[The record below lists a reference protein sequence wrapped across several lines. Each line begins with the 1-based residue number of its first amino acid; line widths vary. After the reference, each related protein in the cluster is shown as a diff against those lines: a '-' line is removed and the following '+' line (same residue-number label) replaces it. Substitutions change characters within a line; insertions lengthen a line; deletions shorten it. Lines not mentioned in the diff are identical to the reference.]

1 MSDMFKLS
9 KGDSMSKAGQAEGQ
23 VKGDK
28 IKKIKKSLLRNMFF
42 FYLDYILVPNC
53 SECFHC

>member
-28 IKKIKKSLLRNMFF
+28 IKKIKKA
-42 FYLDYILVPNC
+42 Y
-53 SECFHC
+53 